1 MKPYESFMKKIGT
14 LILLSSLAL
23 CQSISE
29 KTKDMKKLPGYFN
42 MYWDDSTGKLW
53 IEIKNFDSEFLY
65 VNSLTAG
72 VGSNDI
78 GLDRGQLGDQRIV
91 SFKRYGPKV
100 LLIQPNYSYRAN
112 TLDKKEKESVADG
125 FARSALWGF
134 KVEAEQSGKVLVD
147 ATQFFL
153 QDSHGIIDRLKS
165 RKMGNYKVDNSRST
179 INMPGTMNFKKNTNV
194 ETIITYVGM
203 SPGKFVR
210 QVTPSPKAITV
221 RLHHAFVELPNKDYT
236 PREHDPRAGFYPLSF
251 QDYSVP
257 LDESIYIRYI
267 QRHRLE
273 KKDPTLNKS
282 KPVKPIIY
290 YVDPGVPEPIRSAM
304 IESGKWWNDAFEE
317 IGYDDAFQIKIL
329 PEGAHP
335 MDVRYNMIHWVHRA
349 TRGWSYGGAVIDPR
363 TGEIIKGNVSLGS
376 LRLRQ
381 DYLIATGLMAPYKN
395 ENTVPSAMRE
405 LALARIR
412 QLVAHEIGH
421 TIGIQHNFLAS
432 TFGRAS
438 VMDYPHP
445 TLNLNSNNEL
455 EWENAYD
462 VGIGEWDKLA
472 VEFGYQHFP
481 EGTDEKQALDK
492 ILQKGIK
499 SGITYI
505 TDSDARPIGS
515 AHPGSHLWDNGS
527 DPIDEL
533 ENLINIR
540 DVSLQRFGENNIR
553 YGQPYSD
560 LGDVLVPIYFLHRY
574 QIEAAG
580 KIVGGLNYTYALR
593 GDGQMISQM
602 LEPQEQLRSLKTLI
616 KTLQPDFLT
625 LDERIL
631 NLIPP
636 RAAGRGRTRESFR
649 SKTGLTFDGV
659 SLAETAV
666 DMSCKMLFNHERAA
680 RLVEYNARD
689 DKQPGLD
696 KVLSLILENTLLSK
710 APKGLKG
717 EVKRASDFVILDHL
731 LNLAVNPDAATSVQS
746 ITMLQV
752 KTLSSSLLRSNPKD
766 PRERGHKDMLSKRIE
781 SFFDN
786 PYTFKKIIVPKAPPG
801 SPIGSN
807 IQCSQ
812 DDLN

>member
-1 MKPYESFMKKIGT
+1 VKKMLG
-14 LILLSSLAL
+14 LAL
-23 CQSISE
+23 LTNFLISANITE
-29 KTKDMKKLPGYFN
+29 KTQKMEKMPGYIN
-42 MYWDDSTGKLW
+42 MYWDEAEGKVFL
-53 IEIKNFDSEFLY
+53 EISKLDDELLY
-65 VNSLTAG
+65 VNSLTG
-72 VGSNDI
+72 GLGSNDI
-78 GLDRGQLGDQRIV
+78 GLDRGQLGSKGRV
-91 SFKRYGPKV
+91 VYFHKV
-100 LLIQPNYSYRAN
+100 GKKILLIESNYGFRAS
-112 TLDKKEKESVADG
+112 TKDPMEKRAVQDA
-125 FARSALWGF
+125 FAQSAIWGF
-134 KVEAEQSGKVLVD
+134 KVIAEQRSKYLID
-147 ATQFFL
+147 ATDFIL
-153 QDSHGIIDRLKS
+153 RDSHGVVDRLRS
-165 RKMGNYKVDNSRST
+165 RKMGNFKIDKSRSVLYK
-179 INMPGTMNFKKNTNV
+179 NGTMNFRNNTELESMV
-194 ETIITYVGM
+194 TFTGSGAGQY
-203 SPGKFVR
+203 VR
-210 QVTPSPKAITV
+210 QVSPNPKALTL
-221 RLHHAFVELPNKDYT
+221 RMHHSFIKLPDDNYQ
-236 PREHDPRAGFYPLSF
+236 PRKHDPRSGYFPMSY
-251 QDYSVP
+251 QDYAVP
-257 LDESIYIRYI
+257 LDDSIHKYFIT
-267 QRHRLE
+267 RHRL
-273 KKDPTLNKS
+273 KKKNPNAVKS
-282 KPVKPIIY
+282 DVVKPIVY
-290 YVDPGVPEPIRSAM
+290 YIDPGVPEPVKTAM
-304 IESGKWWNDAFEE
+304 IESGMWWNQAFEA
-317 IGYDDAFQIKIL
+317 IGYENAFQVKIL
-329 PEGAHP
+329 PKGAHP

-499 SGITYI
+499 SGITFI

-602 LEPQEQLRSLKTLI
+602 LEPEEQLRSLKTLI

-766 PRERGHKDMLSKRIE
+766 PRERGHKDMLSERIE